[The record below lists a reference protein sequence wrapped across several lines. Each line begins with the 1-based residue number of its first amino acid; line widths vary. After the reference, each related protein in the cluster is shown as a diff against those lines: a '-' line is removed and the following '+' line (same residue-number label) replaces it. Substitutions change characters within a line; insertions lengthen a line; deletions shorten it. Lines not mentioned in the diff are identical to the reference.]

1 MDPFSFDQLRVFLAI
16 VDSGSFSGAARGLQ
30 RAQSAVSYAIANL
43 EGQLRVSLFER
54 VNQRPLLTPAG
65 RALLADARKV
75 LQDVDALRA
84 RARGLAQGLES
95 ELTLAVDLMF
105 PMTALAPVLDAFRG
119 VFPTVALR
127 LQVGGSAAIPRLVL
141 DGRSR
146 LGICAA
152 ASSAVDGLRRE
163 PLEPV
168 EFLPVAA
175 AGHPLARA
183 AQPVPTEVLREHLQL
198 VFGEQQA
205 SGRSYAVI
213 ATRVWQVADLAAKHT
228 LLLAGLG
235 WGNMPRHVVEA
246 DIAAGRL
253 ARLWPAEWTAGQNL
267 LPMHLVHRADDAL
280 GKAARWLADQLGA
293 GDEIIAD
300 RPPPASPMAAQ
311 DGSALG

>member
-16 VDSGSFSGAARGLQ
+16 VDSGSFSGAARRLQ

-54 VNQRPLLTPAG
+54 VNQRPVLTQAG
-65 RALLADARKV
+65 GALLADARKI

-95 ELTLAVDLMF
+95 ELPLAVDLMF
-105 PMTALAPVLDAFRG
+105 PMAALAPVLEAFRG
-119 VFPTVALR
+119 TFPTVALR
-127 LQVGGSAAIPRLVL
+127 LHVAGSTAIPRLVL
-141 DGRSR
+141 EGRSR

-152 ASSAVDGLRRE
+152 PSSAVDGLRRE

-175 AGHPLARA
+175 AGHPLALA

-198 VFGEQQA
+198 VFGEHQGN
-205 SGRSYAVI
+205 GRHYAVI
-213 ATRVWQVADLAAKHT
+213 GTRIWQVADLAAKHT

-246 DIAAGRL
+246 DIDAGRL
-253 ARLWPAEWTAGQNL
+253 VRLWPAEWTAGQNL

-280 GKAARWLADQLGA
+280 GQAAGWLADRLGA
-293 GDEIIAD
+293 GDEIPAGEP
-300 RPPPASPMAAQ
+300 RPRPAMRAQ
-311 DGSALG
+311 DGTALG